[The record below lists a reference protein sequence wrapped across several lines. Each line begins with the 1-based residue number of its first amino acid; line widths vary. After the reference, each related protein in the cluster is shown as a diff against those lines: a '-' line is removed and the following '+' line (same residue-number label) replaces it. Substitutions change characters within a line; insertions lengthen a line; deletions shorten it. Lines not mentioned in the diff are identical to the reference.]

1 MTMPA
6 ENAYWQIGTDT
17 TRFWS
22 SAQKA
27 YVAPDNA
34 GLLTWLASGRSLIGE
49 LTEASLSDT
58 LTSIGLGALAP
69 ILPPAVV
76 RAQTFTALPDRADLI
91 ARLQTAT
98 PAQIDS
104 WLTANVTNLAQARGV
119 LAAIIK
125 VMAANPPN

>member
-1 MTMPA
+1 MTMPM
-6 ENAYWQIGTDT
+6 EDAYWQIGGDA

-27 YVAPDNA
+27 YVAPNNA
-34 GLLTWLASGRSLIGE
+34 GLLAWLASGRSLISE

-76 RAQTFTALPDRADLI
+76 RAQTFTALPDRADII

-98 PAQIDS
+98 PAQIDA
-104 WLTANVTNLAQARGV
+104 WLAANVTTLAQARTV
-119 LAAIIK
+119 LGALIK
-125 VMAANPPN
+125 VFCVNPPN

>member
-1 MTMPA
+1 MAMPA
-6 ENAYWQIGTDT
+6 EDAYWQIGSDT

-22 SAQKA
+22 TAQKA
-27 YVAPDNA
+27 YVAPNDV
-34 GLLTWLASGRSLIGE
+34 GLLAWLAKGNAVLPA
-49 LTEASLSDT
+49 LTEAALSDT

-76 RAQTFTALPDRADLI
+76 RAQTFTALADRADLI

-104 WLTANVTNLAQARGV
+104 WLTANVTNLVQARAV

-125 VMAANPPN
+125 VLAAYPPN